1 MRLIKKIN
9 NNFALG
15 IDSKG
20 EKVIVEGR
28 GIGFQKMPCDLAD
41 YSMVT
46 RTYYDYDEQH
56 VSLIKDMPQSLL
68 DIANE
73 VHEKLLSSVKGMEVN
88 QNFPFTFADHI
99 SFAIERV
106 KKNIQ
111 IQLPIYYD
119 LMHLY
124 PMEYQL
130 AQYTLDLIRSKLNV
144 DLPQKEIGGFIL
156 SIVNSEMDVGQNS
169 SEETLDSL
177 MNNIASIVENDMG
190 IVVSKEGFN
199 YNRFVSHI
207 NYLVDRMAKTE
218 MITTDNGVLYKLLV
232 EKYPRTNACVENI
245 AYYLKKKKKVD
256 LTDEEKLYL
265 ILHVNRLCDR
275 EKDCNSQEA

>member
-28 GIGFQKMPCDLAD
+28 GIGFQKMPCDLSD

-46 RTYYDYDEQH
+46 RTYYDYDDQY
-56 VSLIKDMPQSLL
+56 VGLIKELPQSVL
-68 DIANE
+68 DVANIVYE
-73 VHEKLLSSVKGMEVN
+73 RLLSSANGIVVN

-99 SFAIERV
+99 SFAIERLQ
-106 KKNIQ
+106 KNIQ

-119 LMHLY
+119 LVHLY

-130 AQYTLDLIRSKLNV
+130 SQYTFELIKNKLNIN
-144 DLPQKEIGGFIL
+144 LPQKEIGGFIL
-156 SIVNSEMDVGQNS
+156 SIENSEMDTGVNITEKS
-169 SEETLDSL
+169 LDSL
-177 MNNIASIVENDMG
+177 MDNIALIIEHDMG
-190 IVVSKEGFN
+190 VIISKEGFN

-207 NYLVDRMAKTE
+207 NYLLDRMAKTE
-218 MITTDNGVLYKLLV
+218 MIATENADLYKILV
-232 EKYPRTNACVENI
+232 KKYPRTNTCVENI
-245 AYYLKKKKKVD
+245 VNHLKQIRKVD

-265 ILHVNRLCDR
+265 RL
-275 EKDCNSQEA
+275 N